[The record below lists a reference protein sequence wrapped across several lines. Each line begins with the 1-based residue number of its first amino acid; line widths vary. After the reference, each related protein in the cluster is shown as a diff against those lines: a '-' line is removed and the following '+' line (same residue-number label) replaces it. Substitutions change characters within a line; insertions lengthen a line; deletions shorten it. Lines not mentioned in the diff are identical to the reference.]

1 MQKFTLPY
9 GIGGAIMDPE
19 VMKPQ
24 KITIWSRNFICVV
37 LTNFMLCLAH
47 FSVNTLVATYA
58 TYLGATAVIMGL
70 LTGMFFGISLA
81 MRPVAGPVTTKLDKR
96 KLLIMVF
103 ALGAVVNIGYALFDS
118 IVAFVIFRFLNGV
131 QYSLVGSLIMTL
143 ASDNLPKE
151 KLASGMG
158 VYGVGGAIGMAF
170 GPMVGV
176 ELLEFG
182 TKIKNE
188 GTGFTFVFIFA
199 AAVFALAVIPSAVLT
214 PDKKSKEDIASTG
227 AWYKNIA
234 TIHAVPTT
242 IVLFFLVMAYSVY
255 NAYMVNYAKQQGIND
270 ISWFFTVLA
279 GVLMLSRPL
288 SGWLGD
294 KLGGAKVILPG
305 MILFGC
311 SFLVVGAAKALP
323 VMLLG
328 AVLAAIGYGSTQ
340 PSLQAMC
347 IQTVTPLKRG
357 VASNTIYIGMDL
369 GFFLGPLL
377 GSVIYEISS
386 KYSLVYTLT
395 AVPVALAFICFV
407 IILPIHKRRMREL
420 EAVETK

>member
-1 MQKFTLPY
+1 
-9 GIGGAIMDPE
+9 MDTE
-19 VMKPQ
+19 LTKPQ
-24 KITIWSRNFICVV
+24 KITIWNRNFICVV

-103 ALGAVVNIGYALFDS
+103 ALGAVVNVGYALFDS
-118 IVAFVIFRFLNGV
+118 ILAFVVFRFLNGV

-176 ELLEFG
+176 ELLNLG
-182 TKIKNE
+182 TKLKSE
-188 GTGFTFVFIFA
+188 GTGFTLVFLFA
-199 AAVFALAVIPSAVLT
+199 ALVFALAVIPSAILT
-214 PDKKSKEDIASTG
+214 PDKKTKADIASTG

-242 IVLFFLVMAYSVY
+242 VVLFFLVMAYSVY
-255 NAYMVNYAKQQGIND
+255 NAYMIEYSKQLGIGN

-279 GVLMLSRPL
+279 GVLVFSRPL
-288 SGWLGD
+288 SGMLGD
-294 KLGGAKVILPG
+294 RLGAAKVILPG

-311 SFLVVGAAKALP
+311 SYLIVGSAKGLP
-323 VMLLG
+323 VMLIG

-357 VASNTIYIGMDL
+357 VASNTIYVGMDL

-377 GSVIYEISS
+377 GSVIYDKSQS
-386 KYSLVYTLT
+386 YSLVYTLT
-395 AVPVALAFICFV
+395 AASVALALICFI
-407 IILPIHKRRMREL
+407 IILPIHRKRLREL
-420 EAVETK
+420 EAIEALK